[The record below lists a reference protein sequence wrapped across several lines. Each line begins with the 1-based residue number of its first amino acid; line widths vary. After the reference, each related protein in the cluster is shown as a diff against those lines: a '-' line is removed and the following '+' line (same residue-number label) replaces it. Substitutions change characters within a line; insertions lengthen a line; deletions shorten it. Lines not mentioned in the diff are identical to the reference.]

1 MSDPLKKCSAN
12 DVAACCCVDVGTII
26 DNEECVAKFDQVV
39 ATEAEANALLKD
51 LTQRAQ
57 NVQSEP
63 CQIASHI
70 EKVSDGYQLSAT
82 FTFCCGA
89 ESLIFQLGLR

>member
-26 DNEECVAKFDQVV
+26 DNEECVAKVEKVV
-39 ATEAEANALLKD
+39 ATEADAKALLTD

-57 NVQSEP
+57 QVQSEA
-63 CQIASHI
+63 CQIESHI
-70 EKVSDGYQLSAT
+70 EKVNDGYQLSAT

>member
-1 MSDPLKKCSAN
+1 
-12 DVAACCCVDVGTII
+12 
-26 DNEECVAKFDQVV
+26 
-39 ATEAEANALLKD
+39 
-51 LTQRAQ
+51 
-57 NVQSEP
+57 VQSEP
-63 CQIASHI
+63 CQIESHI